1 MAEGDDPIGPLDMSK
16 DPDRFDPSRA
26 PQSQDRT
33 LPELLGAGAQEDERV
48 GWEWLAGLGSVLL
61 FLALT
66 VYLFAKV
73 LNPA

>member
-1 MAEGDDPIGPLDMSK
+1 MADGEGPIGPLDRSK
-16 DPDRFDPSRA
+16 DPDRFDA
-26 PQSQDRT
+26 AEVQDRT
-33 LPELLGAGAQEDERV
+33 LPELLGAGAQEQDRV
-48 GWEWLAGLGSVLL
+48 GLEWLVGLGAVLL